1 MLNELAEINTFD
13 GLQDVTLIILT
24 LCARKD

>member
-1 MLNELAEINTFD
+1 MSESAEIDRFD
-13 GLQDVTLIILT
+13 ELQDVTLIILT